1 MNISYD
7 QIPKKKFS
15 KDLLSLDAKL
25 ETDYIINLLKTSI
38 HKTLRRKGAIVGIS
52 GGIDS
57 SVVVA
62 LCVRALGPENVLGII
77 LPEKESSPESKE
89 LALRLA
95 KKLKI
100 QTVEEDIT
108 GVLEGARCY
117 ERRNEAMSKL
127 FPGFGDG
134 WKAKIVIS
142 GNLLEEGTLN
152 IFQAIVNDPEGN
164 KLQKRM
170 PLKEFM
176 QIVAASNFKQRTRMM
191 FLYYQAEIRNYAVV
205 GTPNKN
211 ETELGFFVKYGD
223 GAMDINPIGHL
234 YKTQVF
240 QLAEYLEI
248 PREIRDRTPTTD
260 TYPGGSTQEE
270 FFYRIPFDLLDAIWM
285 GTEAGFSI
293 MEIAGELDIPAFQ
306 VQRVVLDIKAKKQS
320 TKYLRSHI
328 IDINDMP

>member
-1 MNISYD
+1 MD
-7 QIPKKKFS
+7 T
-15 KDLLSLDAKL
+15 KL
-25 ETDYIINLLKTSI
+25 ETDHITNFLKTSTY
-38 HKTLRRKGAIVGIS
+38 KTLRKKGAVVGIS

-62 LCVRALGPENVLGII
+62 LCARALGPENVLGIL
-77 LPEKESSPESKE
+77 LPERESSPESKE

-100 QTVEEDIT
+100 QTIEEDIT
-108 GVLEGARCY
+108 GILEGAGCY
-117 ERRNEAMSKL
+117 ERRNEALSRL
-127 FPGFGDG
+127 FPGFGEG
-134 WKAKIVIS
+134 WKAKIAIS

-152 IFQAIVNDPEGN
+152 IFQAVVKDPDGN
-164 KLQKRM
+164 SFQKRI

-176 QIVAASNFKQRTRMM
+176 QVVAASNFKQRSRMM
-191 FLYYQAEIRNYAVV
+191 MLYYHAEVRNYVV
-205 GTPNKN
+205 AGTPNKN

-234 YKTQVF
+234 FKTQVF

-248 PREIRDRTPTTD
+248 PWEIRERTPTTD

-285 GTEAGFSI
+285 GTDAGFSI
-293 MEIAGELDIPAFQ
+293 IEIADELNLPAFQ

-320 TKYLRSHI
+320 TQYLRSHI
-328 IDINDMP
+328 IDINDMS